1 MNTLKFKKGDE
12 VKVISGAH
20 KGKTATIAQA
30 FPSKNVVTLEG
41 IGLVKRKVKPSQA
54 NPKGGTKEVH
64 VPIDASKVA
73 LVAATKSAKPAK
85 KPAKKPA
92 AKPKK
97 EERSKK

>member
-12 VKVISGAH
+12 VKIIAGIH
-20 KGKTATIAQA
+20 KGKTAKIVVAY
-30 FPSKNVVTLEG
+30 PSKGAVALEG

-73 LVAATKSAKPAK
+73 SVNASKSTKATKAAK
-85 KPAKKPA
+85 KG
-92 AKPKK
+92 
-97 EERSKK
+97 SKK

>member
-12 VKVISGAH
+12 VKVIAGAH
-20 KGKTATIAQA
+20 KGKTATIVAA
-30 FPSKNVVTLEG
+30 YPSKGTVALEG
-41 IGLVKRKVKPSQA
+41 IGLVKRKVKPSQV

-73 LVAATKSAKPAK
+73 LVSGAKAA

-92 AKPKK
+92 AKKG
-97 EERSKK
+97 SKK

>member
-20 KGKTATIAQA
+20 KGKTANVAAA
-30 FPSKNVVTLEG
+30 FPSKGVVTLEG
-41 IGLVKRKVKPSQA
+41 IGLVKRKVKPSQQ

-73 LVAATKSAKPAK
+73 LVSSTKAAKPAKTAKPAK
-85 KPAKKPA
+85 KVTAKK
-92 AKPKK
+92 
-97 EERSKK
+97 EGSKK